1 MTGSLFPFLF
11 VTIACGACSGFH
23 GLVCSGTTSKQVERE
38 SHLRPIGYGAML
50 AEGFVALIALVTVMI
65 AHQRR
70 DRRAWRRAPSTATAS
85 ATS

>member
-1 MTGSLFPFLF
+1 MTGMLFPFLF

-38 SHLRPIGYGAML
+38 SHIRPVGYGAML

-65 AHQRR
+65 AAQKE
-70 DRRAWRRAPSTATAS
+70 P
-85 ATS
+85 